1 MFDEKK
7 PSRVSKTEKGSDVTQ
22 KPTNTS
28 YSPFPELGATQSRTV
43 RIVVTGLNGV
53 GKSALTVRFLTK
65 VSSGNMV
72 MKERMYGLEFQMF
85 KDFDSM
91 DSGTSSRK
99 D

>member
-28 YSPFPELGATQSRTV
+28 YSPFPRARKPPSQGAV

-53 GKSALTVRFLTK
+53 GKSGKLPIKIYPFASKLTVIRLK
-65 VSSGNMV
+65 LR
-72 MKERMYGLEFQMF
+72 EREEGCWD
-85 KDFDSM
+85 KSHH
-91 DSGTSSRK
+91 SI
-99 D
+99 